1 MDKKKILFSA
11 YSLDLGG
18 IETALIS
25 LINHL
30 AEKYDIT
37 LVLEKKQGMFLDKV
51 DGNIK
56 IVEYKPSYSKIR
68 LIAKCVNLYKRI
80 AFAVKFKNK
89 FDFACSYATY
99 CQMASVVARI
109 ASTNSALWVHNN
121 YYEFFNKDIDKYRDF
136 FDTINAHSF
145 NNVVFVSDEA
155 KEQYIEKYGVK
166 NEQVLTCN
174 NLIDYKN
181 IIKLSEENI
190 DIKRDYKVTTF
201 VNVSRHDEHQK
212 RIIRLL
218 ECAKMLKNN
227 NEKFRILLVGSGQDT
242 EEYKEFVKEN
252 KLENEVVF
260 VGKTTNPYPY
270 FKVSDCVV
278 LTSEYEGFP
287 VTYVESKILGKP
299 IITTA
304 VSDSRIDIDNKFG
317 IVTEKNAR
325 SIYIAMKDFINNGFK
340 IREKFDAE
348 LFNQEIIK
356 KVEDI
361 INERN

>member
-25 LINHL
+25 LINYL

-37 LVLEKKQGMFLDKV
+37 LVLEKKQGIFLNKV
-51 DGNIK
+51 NRNIK
-56 IVEYKPSYSKIR
+56 IVEYKPSYSKIKP
-68 LIAKCVNLYKRI
+68 IAKCINLCKRV

-99 CQMASVVARI
+99 CQMASVVARM
-109 ASTNSALWVHNN
+109 ASTNNALWVHNN
-121 YYEFFNKDIDKYRDF
+121 YYDFFNKDLEEYRDF
-136 FDTINAHSF
+136 FDTINSHSF

-174 NLIDYKN
+174 NLIDYKK
-181 IIKLSEENI
+181 IIRLAEKDV
-190 DIKRDYKVTTF
+190 DIKRDNNVTTF

-218 ECAKMLKNN
+218 ECANMLKKN

-252 KLENEVVF
+252 KLEKEIIF

-270 FKVSDCVV
+270 FKVSDCVI

-299 IITTA
+299 IITTD

-317 IVTEKNAR
+317 IVTEKNVR
-325 SIYIAMKDFINNGFK
+325 SIYIAMKDFIDNGFK
-340 IREKFDAE
+340 LREKFDAE
-348 LFNQEIIK
+348 LFNQEIIE
-356 KVEDI
+356 KVENM